1 MTRLFAIATSDASLM
16 RCELERARHLVTIDG
31 EGAFV
36 TGLGAYDDQ
45 VLVQRSYGVGVTR
58 SDMWELPNSE
68 TALYVAHAP
77 PVGRPLEEVAQ
88 PFRMRQWLFTMAGQ
102 LPPRAQAVR
111 ERLVEQ
117 LPDFLQRSL
126 RGPSLDEAVFA
137 TFLAELRSL
146 GRTEDPDLEAPIA
159 AQLLGRTAGH
169 VEEAAGPANRPS
181 LSLMATNG
189 RIVAATTRGGH
200 ALFYRLLEGDG
211 ACVRCGLSGDEKAAT
226 PLVRDHR
233 RRRSVLLATHPLK
246 PDAWLRVAD
255 GRSVAVGRSLE
266 LQLV

>member
-1 MTRLFAIATSDASLM
+1 MTRLFAIATSDPSLM
-16 RCELERARHLVTIDG
+16 RCELERARQLVTLDG
-31 EGAFV
+31 EAELV

-88 PFRMRQWLFTMAGQ
+88 PFRMRQWLFSMSGQ
-102 LPPRAQAVR
+102 LPPRTGAVR

-137 TFLAELRSL
+137 TFLSELRSL
-146 GRTEDPDLEAPIA
+146 GRTEDPDLEAPLA
-159 AQLLGRTAGH
+159 AQLLGRTAAH

-181 LSLMATNG
+181 LALMATNG
-189 RIVAATTRGGH
+189 RIVVATVRGGH
-200 ALFYRLLEGDG
+200 PLFYKLLEGDG
-211 ACVRCGLSGDEKAAT
+211 ACARCELTGDEKAAT
-226 PLVRDHR
+226 ALVRDHR
-233 RRRSVLLATHPLK
+233 RRRSVLLATDPLK
-246 PDAWLRVAD
+246 ADSWVRVTD
-255 GRSVAVGRSLE
+255 GRSVAIGRALE